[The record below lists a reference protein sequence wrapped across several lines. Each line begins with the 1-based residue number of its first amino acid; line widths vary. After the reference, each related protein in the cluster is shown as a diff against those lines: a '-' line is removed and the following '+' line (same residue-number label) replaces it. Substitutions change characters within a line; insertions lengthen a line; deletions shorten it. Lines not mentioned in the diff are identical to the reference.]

1 MRTVNIVL
9 QYLCTTRDRN
19 QVAVRLLL
27 LLLLSHRFMRPR
39 CTALLFDLFPRIIGA
54 PAYCCSRSFGGV
66 LYTRTRCAVLSGHTL
81 TTLLVFIRL
90 RFFFSFFCS
99 VLLLLFVL
107 FWFRVFFFF
116 FTFRQTV
123 KAVNRPVANG
133 LVVVAVPRPRGR
145 VVRALS
151 DPGGLNRTNKLQCIS
166 SNVIPV
172 LRIATIL

>member
-1 MRTVNIVL
+1 MHRRTAEADPSGGSSIRVHAVP
-9 QYLCTTRDRN
+9 YSAGTRSR
-19 QVAVRLLL
+19 
-27 LLLLSHRFMRPR
+27 H
-39 CTALLFDLFPRIIGA
+39 
-54 PAYCCSRSFGGV
+54 CSYSFACV
-66 LYTRTRCAVLSGHTL
+66 
-81 TTLLVFIRL
+81 
-90 RFFFSFFCS
+90 FFFFFLFR
-99 VLLLLFVL
+99 VIIIIRFVL
-107 FWFRVFFFF
+107 ISRFFFFF